1 MRRKSL
7 SLAVKLDV
15 NPAEGLQSFRLNGI
29 DSTVCFVKWWQN
41 AGMQRNRKAFKG
53 FEIKQYSE
61 YI

>member
-1 MRRKSL
+1 
-7 SLAVKLDV
+7 VKLDV